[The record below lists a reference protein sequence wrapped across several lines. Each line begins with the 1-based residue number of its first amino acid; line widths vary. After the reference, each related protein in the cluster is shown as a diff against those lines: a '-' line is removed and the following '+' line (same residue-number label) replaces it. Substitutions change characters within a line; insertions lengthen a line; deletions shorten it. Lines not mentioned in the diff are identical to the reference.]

1 MKRLSAVLV
10 VMTIVVSVLMGSAW
24 GQFAKPEE
32 AIAYRQAVM
41 VLIGQHFGRL
51 AAMVKGDRDYDLDEF
66 ANNAALVETFAGLPW
81 EAFMEPGS
89 DEGDTALKSEAFK
102 NKDTFEQAAQAL
114 ETETSQLAI
123 VAEGGDL
130 PAIKEQFG
138 RTAQSCKNCHSTFRK

>member
-1 MKRLSAVLV
+1 MKRLAVLV
-10 VMTIVVSVLMGSAW
+10 VMTLLVAGLLGTAW

-41 VLIGQHFGRL
+41 VLIGQHFGRM

-66 ANNAALVETFAGLPW
+66 ANNAALVETLAALPW

-89 DEGDTALKSEAFK
+89 DKGATDLKPEAFK
-102 NKDTFEQAAQAL
+102 DKDAFEQAAQAM
-114 ETETSQLAI
+114 ETEASQLAI
-123 VAEGGDL
+123 VSEGGEL

-138 RTAQSCKNCHSTFRK
+138 RTAQSCKNCHSKFRK